1 MYRSMRRFSYP
12 SLVLA
17 ALALLLGSATSF
29 AQDPTPDAGEAAA
42 PPWKLEV
49 GFSYVA
55 TTGNSET
62 SSGGLTAAFT
72 RDWGPW
78 SLEAGAFALRAAD
91 QGGTTAERYGASLRG
106 GRDLS
111 ERLSL
116 TAGLQAEQDRFSGI
130 DLRSILDFGL
140 KRVWVETDRHVF
152 SSVAA
157 LTWTREELDGI
168 DGSTDNL
175 GALLRT
181 DGKWV
186 LSENAEA
193 VAKAVYYPNFDDSE
207 DYRLEGEVGVQA
219 NLNSRWALKAGYQV
233 RYDNQPV
240 PGFERTDT
248 TTTASLVLKLP
259 GS

>member
-1 MYRSMRRFSYP
+1 MQISIRSTFLP
-12 SLVLA
+12 TLLVALSAWLPA
-17 ALALLLGSATSF
+17 AAH
-29 AQDPTPDAGEAAA
+29 AQDAAPDADAK

-55 TTGNSET
+55 TSGNSDT
-62 SSGGLTAAFT
+62 SSGGLTAAYT
-72 RDWGPW
+72 RDWQEW
-78 SLEAGAFALRAAD
+78 SLEAGANALRAED
-91 QGGTTAERYGASLRG
+91 QGETTAERYGASLRG
-106 GRDLS
+106 ARDLT

-116 TAGLQAEQDRFSGI
+116 TAGVQVEQDRFSGI
-130 DLRSILDFGL
+130 DLRSILDLGV
-140 KRVWVETDRHVF
+140 KRVWVDGDHYSF
-152 SSVAA
+152 SSLAA

-168 DGSTDNL
+168 DGADESF
-175 GALLRT
+175 GALLRS

-193 VAKAVYYPNFDDSE
+193 VAKAIYYPNFDNGD